1 MSSVDN
7 RIVQM
12 QFDNQQFEK
21 GVQTSIKSLDALKK
35 GLNLNAS
42 AKSLNEL
49 GKVGK
54 SFSLEGIAASV
65 DNISQKFTA
74 MGIFGV
80 TALTNI
86 ADQAF
91 HTGEKMLKALT
102 IEPIMSGFSE
112 YETKV
117 NAIQTI
123 LSNTSSKGTTMADVT
138 RVIDE
143 LNTYADKTIYN
154 FAEMTRNIG
163 TFTAAGVGLEESAAA
178 IQGIANLAAA
188 SGSSSQ
194 QASTAMYQLSQA
206 LAAGTVKLM
215 DWNSVVNAGMGG
227 QKFQEAL
234 KQTAR
239 EMKQF
244 NKDYKYDVDALIKK
258 NGSFRESL
266 QAGWITAD
274 VLNATLQ
281 KFTAEGAK
289 EYAQSMVE
297 CGKYTQEQADA
308 LIAEAIAMED
318 AATKVKTFTQL
329 WDTLKESAQSGW
341 SKSWELVV
349 GDFEEAKSSLTEI
362 SNIVGDMINSSADK
376 RNAVLFESLSSGWK
390 KLVNEGVPDAEF
402 FQDTIIQVASK
413 YDESIAKMVADSDS
427 FEASLKNGWLT
438 TDILTES
445 IGEYAKKLNELTEEQ
460 RKEYGITQEQID
472 EFNELHT
479 AIQNGEIS
487 MEEFAESFIKMS
499 GREKIFESLK
509 ETIRFIS
516 ELIRPISAAF
526 DSMFGIDASQLTGM
540 IDGLLKFTQ
549 GLKVS
554 ETTAEN
560 LQRTFSGLFAIFD
573 MGGKAV
579 KAIAKGFGDLITY
592 LAPAGSSFLEF
603 TAGIGDYLVGL
614 NESVDA
620 TNIFGTT
627 IDNVTTVIK
636 NVLSGLK
643 SFGEVVSFIFSGAEL
658 TGSLERFAPL
668 IEKIQERLQPLV
680 ALGGAVGKV
689 FEGLGKVLGAVLPLF
704 ASLGTAIG
712 NALNKL
718 ASWISDGI
726 QNVDFNAVF
735 DALNT
740 GLFAT
745 ILAGI
750 SKFVKNLNDAL
761 DDGLDGIP
769 FIEKITSIFDGV
781 KDALEAWQQSLKAD
795 VIQKLAMSIG
805 IVAAALAAL
814 SLVDSA
820 KLNNAVGAMAG
831 IFVELVAAMA
841 VIEQIPTLTKI
852 GNLTKMAPGLIGLAT
867 GVLILSGAVAILAQC
882 DWDGLVKG
890 LVGVAG
896 CLTGLSLFNK
906 FSDISGMKMSSGVGL
921 IGLAT
926 SIIILGQA
934 VKTFSE
940 MDGNALLQGVAA
952 VGLVLAE
959 LAAFTTVTSGSSGII
974 STAIG
979 MIIMAASMLV
989 LSEGIDALGKMDAGV
1004 LQQGLTGLAASLVMV
1019 TAAMRLMPKN
1029 MAGIGFGLLE
1039 MSASILMLT
1048 ASLTTLGNMDIG
1060 QIQNALLSMG
1070 GALLLLSAAAQAMR
1084 NSVAGAGAM
1093 IVIAGAILILTPALK
1108 SLGDM
1113 SLAEIGTGLLALG
1126 GAMAIL
1132 GVAGYALAP
1141 VAGVILTLSGSL
1153 ALLGVAC
1160 AAVGAGVL
1168 AFSAGLSALAVSGT
1182 AGAAAIVAIVTSLAS
1197 LIPMLLTQIGNGI
1210 VAFAEAIGNGA
1221 TAIGQAVIQLVTAIT
1236 AALTTCI
1243 PMVVDGILQLALAIL
1258 TSLATYAGPIATAGV
1273 QIIIGLMTALSA
1285 QIPALVNAGIQLMV
1299 SFINGM
1305 ADGIRANTPTILA
1318 AVGNLMSSI
1327 TEFALSALAA
1337 LVSGIPGIGAELEA
1351 GILALKDS
1359 VRSSLAPGDM
1369 QATGAE
1375 AMSGMAAGI
1384 TAGSAEINAA
1394 GIEAAEKG
1402 ASGAA
1407 SKDDA
1412 YMDAG
1417 MNAATAF
1424 TTGISNQNGV
1434 ADSAGQTLADNG
1446 ASGAA
1451 SENGT
1456 GGGFWSAG
1464 SNAGAGFVDGLYS
1477 QMSNA
1482 TSAGRAIANAA
1493 YQAAMEALDEH
1504 SPSRVMMEVGA
1515 YGTEGFVLGLLSL
1528 LGRVKSVGSSI
1539 GTTAVESLN
1548 TAMSKVADM
1557 LSADLDSA
1565 PTIRPVLDSSSIESG
1580 LRTIDSLFGVTRT
1593 LNLGGTRAKTAAVT
1607 SSISSRYDEIAKA
1620 SAAPAATVNN
1630 NYTQNNYSPKALSSI
1645 EIYRQTKNLISVKEG
1660 GLAKV

>member
-74 MGIFGV
+74 MGVFGV
-80 TALTNI
+80 TALKNI

-102 IEPIMSGFSE
+102 VEPIMSGFSE

-239 EMKQF
+239 EMKQT

-281 KFTAEGAK
+281 KFTIEGAK
-289 EYAQSMVE
+289 DYAQSMVE

-308 LIAEAIAMED
+308 LITEAIAMEE

-349 GDFEEAKSSLTEI
+349 GDFEEAKASLTEI

-413 YDESIAKMVADSDS
+413 YDESIAQMVADSDS

-460 RKEYGITQEQID
+460 REEYGITQEQID
-472 EFNELHT
+472 RFNELHT

-487 MEEFAESFIKMS
+487 LSEFAESFTAMS

-516 ELIRPISAAF
+516 ELIQPISAAF
-526 DSMFGIDASQLTGM
+526 DSIFGIDASQLTGM
-540 IDGLLKFTQ
+540 IDGLFAFTQ

-554 ETTAEN
+554 DTTAEN

-573 MGGKAV
+573 MAGKAV
-579 KAIAKGFGDLITY
+579 KAITNGVGDLISY

-620 TNIFGTT
+620 TNIFGTVV
-627 IDNVTTVIK
+627 DKVTTVIK

-643 SFGEVVSFIFSGAEL
+643 SFGEVVSSIFSGAEL
-658 TGSLERFAPL
+658 TGSLEQFAPL
-668 IEKIQERLQPLV
+668 VEKIQNRFQPLA

-689 FEGLGKVLGAVLPLF
+689 FEGLGEVLTAVLPIF
-704 ASLGTAIG
+704 ASLGSVIG
-712 NALNKL
+712 DALDKL
-718 ASWISDGI
+718 ATWISDGI
-726 QNVDFNAVF
+726 QNIDFNAVF
-735 DALNT
+735 DVLNT

-761 DDGLDGIP
+761 DDGLDGVP
-769 FIEKITSIFDGV
+769 FVEKITSIFDGV
-781 KDALEAWQQSLKAD
+781 KGALEAWQQSLKAD
-795 VIQKLAMSIG
+795 VIQKLAISIG
-805 IVAAALAAL
+805 IVAVALTAL

-820 KLNNAVGAMAG
+820 KLNNAVAAMAG
-831 IFVELVAAMA
+831 IFIELVAAMA
-841 VIEQIPTLTKI
+841 VIEQIPTLSKL
-852 GNLTKMAPGLIGLAT
+852 GNLTKMAPGMIGLAT
-867 GVLILSGAVAILAQC
+867 GVLILSGAVAMLAKC
-882 DWDGLVKG
+882 DWEGIIKG

-896 CLTGLSLFNK
+896 CLTGLSLFSK
-906 FSDISGMKMSSGVGL
+906 FSDIGNMKLGNGLGL

-926 SIIILGQA
+926 SILILGQA

-940 MDGNALLQGVAA
+940 MDGNALLQGTVA

-959 LAAFTTVTSGSSGII
+959 LAAFTKITSGSSGMI

-979 MIIMAASMLV
+979 MTIMAASMLV
-989 LSEGIDALGKMDAGV
+989 LSQGINALGKMDAGV
-1004 LQQGLTGLAASLVMV
+1004 LQQGLAGLAASLVMV
-1019 TAAMRLMPKN
+1019 TAAMRLMPNN

-1070 GALLLLSAAAQAMR
+1070 GALLLLSVAAQAMR

-1093 IVIAGAILILTPALK
+1093 LVMAGAILILTPALK
-1108 SLGDM
+1108 SLGNR
-1113 SLAEIGTGLLALG
+1113 SLSEIGTGLLTLG
-1126 GAMAIL
+1126 GAMVIL
-1132 GVAGYALAP
+1132 GIAGYALAP

-1160 AAVGAGVL
+1160 IAVGVGVL

-1182 AGAAAIVAIVTSLAS
+1182 AGATAIVAIVSSLVS

-1210 VAFAEAIGNGA
+1210 VAFAQAIGNGA
-1221 TAIGQAVIQLVTAIT
+1221 TAIGQAVIQIVTAIT

-1258 TSLATYAGPIATAGV
+1258 TSLATYAPQIASAGI

-1305 ADGIRANTPTILA
+1305 ADGIRANTTTILA

-1327 TEFALSALAA
+1327 IEFALSALAA

-1359 VRSSLAPGDM
+1359 VRGSLAPGDM
-1369 QATGAE
+1369 QATGEE

-1384 TAGSAEINAA
+1384 TSGSAEVNAA
-1394 GIEAAEKG
+1394 GTAAAEEGVSG
-1402 ASGAA
+1402 AS

-1412 YMDAG
+1412 FNTAG

-1424 TTGISNQNGV
+1424 TTGLSNQNGI
-1434 ADSAGQTLADNG
+1434 ADAIGQGLADKG
-1446 ASGAA
+1446 AAGAA
-1451 SENGT
+1451 SENDSGE
-1456 GGGFWSAG
+1456 GFWSAG
-1464 SNAGAGFVDGLYS
+1464 SNAGAGFVSGLNS
-1477 QMSNA
+1477 QMDAAS
-1482 TSAGRAIANAA
+1482 SGGRAIANAA
-1493 YQAAMEALDEH
+1493 YQAAMAALDEH
-1504 SPSRVMMEVGA
+1504 SPSRVMMDVGA
-1515 YGTEGFVLGLLSL
+1515 YGTEGFVIGLLSL
-1528 LGRVKSVGSSI
+1528 MGQVESVGGSI
-1539 GTTAVESLN
+1539 GTTAVDSLN
-1548 TAMSKVADM
+1548 SAMSKVATM
-1557 LSADLDSA
+1557 LSTNLDSA
-1565 PTIRPVLDSSSIESG
+1565 PTIRPILDTSSVESG
-1580 LRTIDSLFGVTRT
+1580 LSSVDRLFSATRT
-1593 LNLGGTRAKTAAVT
+1593 LDLGSTRIKTATVAGSMSSGQDNFSKAGVT
-1607 SSISSRYDEIAKA
+1607 
-1620 SAAPAATVNN
+1620 PATTVNN
-1630 NYTQNNYSPKALSSI
+1630 NFTQNNYSPKALSRV
-1645 EIYRQTKNLISVKEG
+1645 EIYRQTNNLFSTTKE
-1660 GLAKV
+1660 LLK

>member
-54 SFSLEGIAASV
+54 SFSLEGIAANV
-65 DNISQKFTA
+65 EHISQKFSA
-74 MGIFGV
+74 MGIIGI
-80 TALTNI
+80 TALQNI
-86 ADQAF
+86 ANQAIQ
-91 HTGEKMLKALT
+91 TGGKMLKALT
-102 IEPIMSGFSE
+102 IEPVMTGFSE

-234 KQTAR
+234 KETAR
-239 EMKQF
+239 EMRKT
-244 NKDYKYDVDALIKK
+244 NKDYKHDVDALIKK

-281 KFTAEGAK
+281 KFTVEGAR

-297 CGKYTQEQADA
+297 CGQYTQEQADA
-308 LIAEAIAMED
+308 LVAEAIAMED

-349 GDFEEAKSSLTEI
+349 GDFEEAKASLTEI
-362 SNIVGDMINSSADK
+362 SQIVGDMINASADK

-390 KLVNEGVPDAEF
+390 RLVNEGVPDAEF

-413 YDESIAKMVADSDS
+413 YDESIGKMVADSDS

-460 RKEYGITQEQID
+460 REEYGITQEQID
-472 EFNELHT
+472 RFNELHT

-487 MEEFAESFIKMS
+487 IEEFVESFTKLS

-516 ELIRPISAAF
+516 ELIQPISAAF
-526 DSMFGIDASQLTGM
+526 DSIFGIDAAQLTGM
-540 IDGLLKFTQ
+540 IDGLLSFTQ
-549 GLKVS
+549 SLKVS

-579 KAIAKGFGDLITY
+579 RAIAKGFGDLIMY

-614 NESVDA
+614 NDSVDA

-627 IDNVTTVIK
+627 VDKVTTAIK
-636 NVLSGLK
+636 NILSGLK
-643 SFGEVVSFIFSGAEL
+643 SFGEVVSSLFSGTEL
-658 TGSLERFAPL
+658 TGSLEKFAPL
-668 IEKIQERLQPLV
+668 IEKIRERFQPLV
-680 ALGGAVGKV
+680 TLGGAVGKV
-689 FEGLGKVLGAVLPLF
+689 FEGLGKVLTAVLPLF

-718 ASWISDGI
+718 ASWISNGI
-726 QNVDFNAVF
+726 QKIDFNAVF

-761 DDGLDGIP
+761 DDGLDGVP

-781 KDALEAWQQSLKAD
+781 QGALEAWQQSLKAD

-805 IVAAALAAL
+805 VVAAALVAL

-841 VIEQIPTLTKI
+841 VIEKIPTLSKI

-882 DWDGLVKG
+882 DWEGLVIG
-890 LVGVAG
+890 LTGVAG
-896 CLTGLSLFNK
+896 CLTGLSLFSK

-940 MDGNALLQGVAA
+940 MDGNALLQGVTA

-959 LAAFTTVTSGSSGII
+959 LAAFTSVTSGSSGMI

-979 MIIMAASMLV
+979 MTIMAASMLV
-989 LSEGIDALGKMDAGV
+989 LSKGIDALGKMDAGV
-1004 LQQGLTGLAASLVMV
+1004 LEQGLLGLAGALTMV
-1019 TAAMRLMPKN
+1019 TVAMRFMPNN

-1048 ASLTTLGNMDIG
+1048 TSLMTLGNMDIG

-1070 GALLLLSAAAQAMR
+1070 GALMLLSAAAQAMR

-1093 IVIAGAILILTPALK
+1093 LVMAGAMLVLTPALK
-1108 SLGDM
+1108 SLSDM
-1113 SLAEIGTGLLALG
+1113 SIAEIATSLG
-1126 GAMAIL
+1126 VMAGAFVIL

-1141 VAGVILTLSGSL
+1141 VAPIILTLSGSL

-1160 AAVGAGVL
+1160 IAVGAGVL

-1182 AGAAAIVAIVTSLAS
+1182 AGAAAIVAIVSSLVS

-1221 TAIGQAVIQLVTAIT
+1221 EAIGVAVIQLVTAIVT
-1236 AALTTCI
+1236 AMTTCI
-1243 PMVVDGILQLALAIL
+1243 PLVVDGILQLALAIL
-1258 TSLATYAGPIATAGV
+1258 TSLAAYAGPIATAGV
-1273 QIIIGLMTALSA
+1273 QIIIGLMAALSE

-1305 ADGIRANTPTILA
+1305 ADGIRENTPTILS
-1318 AVGNLMSSI
+1318 AVSNLMSSI
-1327 TEFALSALAA
+1327 VEFALTALAA

-1351 GILALKDS
+1351 GILSLKDS
-1359 VRSSLAPGDM
+1359 VRATLAPGDM

-1375 AMSGMAAGI
+1375 AMSSMAAGI
-1384 TAGSAEINAA
+1384 TAGSAEVNAA
-1394 GIEAAEKG
+1394 GTAAAEQG
-1402 ASGAA
+1402 ASGAS

-1412 YMDAG
+1412 FTTAG
-1417 MNAATAF
+1417 INAATAF
-1424 TTGISNQNGV
+1424 TTGIGNQNGV
-1434 ADSAGQTLADNG
+1434 ADASGQALADKG

-1451 SENGT
+1451 SENGA

-1464 SNAGAGFVDGLYS
+1464 SNAGAGFVSGLNS
-1477 QMSNA
+1477 QLSSA
-1482 TSAGRAIANAA
+1482 TAAGRAIANAA
-1493 YQAAMEALDEH
+1493 YQAAMAALDEH

-1515 YGTEGFVLGLLSL
+1515 YGTEGFVIGLLSL
-1528 LGRVKSVGSSI
+1528 MGSVKSVGGSI
-1539 GTTAVESLN
+1539 GTTAVDSLN
-1548 TAMSKVADM
+1548 SAMTKVADM

-1565 PTIRPVLDSSSIESG
+1565 PTIRPILDTSSIESG
-1580 LRTIDSLFGVTRT
+1580 LSSVDRLFSATRT
-1593 LNLGGTRAKTAAVT
+1593 LDLGGTRVRAATIASGMTTRDDTVKAGVT
-1607 SSISSRYDEIAKA
+1607 
-1620 SAAPAATVNN
+1620 PVTTVNN
-1630 NYTQNNYSPKALSSI
+1630 NFTQNNYSPKALSRI
-1645 EIYRQTKNLISVKEG
+1645 EIYRQTNNLFSTTKEVLKN
-1660 GLAKV
+1660 A

>member
-54 SFSLEGIAASV
+54 SFSLEGIAANV
-65 DNISQKFTA
+65 EHISQKFSA
-74 MGIFGV
+74 MGIIGI
-80 TALTNI
+80 TALQNI
-86 ADQAF
+86 ANQAIQ
-91 HTGEKMLKALT
+91 TGGKMLKALT
-102 IEPIMSGFSE
+102 VEPIMSGFSE

-234 KQTAR
+234 KETAR
-239 EMKQF
+239 EMKKT
-244 NKDYKYDVDALIKK
+244 NKDYKHDVDALIKK

-281 KFTAEGAK
+281 KFTVEGAK

-308 LIAEAIAMED
+308 LIKEAEAMEN

-349 GDFEEAKSSLTEI
+349 GDFEEAKASLTEI
-362 SNIVGDMINSSADK
+362 SQIVGDMINSSADK
-376 RNAVLFESLSSGWK
+376 RNNVLFESLSSGWK
-390 KLVNEGVPDAEF
+390 KFANEDVMAVWR
-402 FQDTIIQVASK
+402 FQDALINTASRYDKTIA
-413 YDESIAKMVADSDS
+413 DMVYSSDS
-427 FEASLKNGWLT
+427 FEASLKNGWVT
-438 TDILTES
+438 ADILVES
-445 IGEYAKKLNELTEEQ
+445 LDHYRRSLNHLSEEQ
-460 RKEYGITQEQID
+460 KEEYGITEEQIARFD
-472 EFNELHT
+472 ELSK

-487 MEEFAESFIKMS
+487 VEELVESFTKMS

-526 DSMFGIDASQLTGM
+526 DSIFGIDATQLTGM
-540 IDGLLKFTQ
+540 IDGLLSFTQ
-549 GLKVS
+549 SLKVS

-560 LQRTFSGLFAIFD
+560 LQRTFSGLFAVFD
-573 MGGKAV
+573 MGGKAI
-579 KAIAKGFGDLITY
+579 KAIAKGFGDLIMY

-614 NESVDA
+614 NDSVDA

-627 IDNVTTVIK
+627 VDKVTTAIK

-643 SFGEVVSFIFSGAEL
+643 SFGEVVSSLFSGAEL
-658 TGSLERFAPL
+658 TGSLEKFAPL
-668 IEKIQERLQPLV
+668 IEKIRERFQPLV

-689 FEGLGKVLGAVLPLF
+689 FEGLGKVLTAVLPLF

-712 NALNKL
+712 NALTKL
-718 ASWISDGI
+718 GSWISNGI
-726 QNVDFNAVF
+726 QNIDFNAVF

-761 DDGLDGIP
+761 DDGLDGVP

-781 KDALEAWQQSLKAD
+781 QGALEAWQQSLKAD
-795 VIQKLAMSIG
+795 VIQKLAISIG
-805 IVAAALAAL
+805 IVAAALTAL

-831 IFVELVAAMA
+831 IFIELVAAMA
-841 VIEQIPTLTKI
+841 VIEKIPTLTKI

-896 CLTGLSLFNK
+896 CLAGLSLFAK

-940 MDGNALLQGVAA
+940 LDGNALLQGVAA

-959 LAAFTTVTSGSSGII
+959 LAAFTAITSGSTGMV

-979 MIIMAASMLV
+979 MTIMAASMLV
-989 LSEGIDALGKMDAGV
+989 LSQGIKALGAMDAGQ
-1004 LQQGLTGLAASLVMV
+1004 LQQGLEGLAASLLLV
-1019 TAAMRLMPKN
+1019 TVAMQMMPNN
-1029 MAGIGFGLLE
+1029 MPSIGFGLLE
-1039 MSASILMLT
+1039 MAASIMMLT
-1048 ASLTTLGNMDIG
+1048 SSLTTLGGMNMS
-1060 QIQNALLSMG
+1060 QIESALLSMG
-1070 GALLLLSAAAQAMR
+1070 GALLLLAAAAQAMR

-1093 IVIAGAILILTPALK
+1093 LVMAGAILILTPALK
-1108 SLGDM
+1108 SLSDM
-1113 SLAEIGTGLLALG
+1113 SIAEIATSLG
-1126 GAMAIL
+1126 VMAGAFVIL

-1141 VAGVILTLSGSL
+1141 VAPIILTLSASL

-1160 AAVGAGVL
+1160 IAVGAGVL

-1182 AGAAAIVAIVTSLAS
+1182 AGAAAIVAIVSSLVS

-1221 TAIGQAVIQLVTAIT
+1221 TAIGQAVVQLVTAIVT
-1236 AALTTCI
+1236 ALTTCI
-1243 PMVVDGILQLALAIL
+1243 PLVVNGIMQLCLSIL
-1258 TSLATYAGPIATAGV
+1258 TSLAAYAGPIATAGV
-1273 QIIIGLMTALSA
+1273 QVIIGLMTALSA

-1305 ADGIRANTPTILA
+1305 ADGIRQNTPAILA
-1318 AVGNLMSSI
+1318 AVSNLMSSI
-1327 TEFALSALAA
+1327 VEFALSALAA

-1351 GILALKDS
+1351 GILSLKDS
-1359 VRSSLAPGDM
+1359 VRATLAPGDM

-1375 AMSGMAAGI
+1375 AMSGMATGI
-1384 TAGSAEINAA
+1384 QSGSAEVQAA
-1394 GIEAAEKG
+1394 GIEVGEQGASGITTVLPQYNEAGANAGAGFVEGVGTEQGTAQSAGQGLAEKG

-1407 SKDDA
+1407 SK
-1412 YMDAG
+1412 
-1417 MNAATAF
+1417 NN
-1424 TTGISNQNGV
+1424 S
-1434 ADSAGQTLADNG
+1434 
-1446 ASGAA
+1446 
-1451 SENGT
+1451 
-1456 GGGFWSAG
+1456 FWSAG
-1464 SNAGAGFVDGLYS
+1464 SNAGAGFVQGISS
-1477 QMSNA
+1477 QLGA
-1482 TSAGRAIANAA
+1482 AEGAGASLAEAA
-1493 YQAAMEALDEH
+1493 YQAAMRTLDEH
-1504 SPSRVMMEVGA
+1504 SPSRVMMDIGA
-1515 YGTEGFVLGLLSL
+1515 YGSEGFIIGLLSL
-1528 LGRVKSVGSSI
+1528 MSGVENAGGSI
-1539 GTTAVESLN
+1539 GQTAIDTMNS
-1548 TAMSKVADM
+1548 AMSKVATI
-1557 LSADLDSA
+1557 LSSDLDSA
-1565 PTIRPVLDSSSIESG
+1565 PTIRPILDTSDIEHGLSSVD
-1580 LRTIDSLFGVTRT
+1580 RLFSATRT
-1593 LNLGGTRAKTAAVT
+1593 LDLGSTRVKAATVAGTM
-1607 SSISSRYDEIAKA
+1607 SSHDEIGKTVTT
-1620 SAAPAATVNN
+1620 PATTVNN
-1630 NYTQNNYSPKALSSI
+1630 NFTQNNYSPKALSRV
-1645 EIYRQTKNLISVKEG
+1645 EIYRQTNNLFATTKEV
-1660 GLAKV
+1660 LKKA

>member
-54 SFSLEGIAASV
+54 SFSLEGIAANV
-65 DNISQKFTA
+65 EHISQKFSA
-74 MGIFGV
+74 MGIIGI
-80 TALTNI
+80 TALQNI
-86 ADQAF
+86 ANQAIQ
-91 HTGEKMLKALT
+91 TGGKMLKALT
-102 IEPIMSGFSE
+102 IEPVMTGFSE

-123 LSNTSSKGTTMADVT
+123 LSNTSNKGTTMADVT

-194 QASTAMYQLSQA
+194 KASTAMYQLSQA

-239 EMKQF
+239 EMRAT
-244 NKDYKYDVDALIKK
+244 NKSYTHDVDALIKK

-281 KFTAEGAK
+281 KFTVEGAK

-349 GDFEEAKSSLTEI
+349 GDFEEAKASLTEI
-362 SNIVGDMINSSADK
+362 SQIVGDMINASADK
-376 RNAVLFESLSSGWK
+376 RNAVLFDSLSSGWK

-413 YDESIAKMVADSDS
+413 YDESIAQMVADSDS

-445 IGEYAKKLNELTEEQ
+445 IGEYAKKLNELSEEQ

-472 EFNELHT
+472 KFNELHT

-487 MEEFAESFIKMS
+487 IEEFVESFTKLS

-516 ELIRPISAAF
+516 ELIKPVSAAF
-526 DSMFGIDASQLTGM
+526 DSIFGIDSTQLTSM
-540 IDGLLKFTQ
+540 IDGLLSFTQ
-549 GLKVS
+549 SLQVS
-554 ETTAEN
+554 ETTAQN

-573 MGGKAV
+573 IGWKGIKAV
-579 KAIAKGFGDLITY
+579 AGGFKDLVTY
-592 LAPAGSSFLEF
+592 LLPAGSSLLEF
-603 TAGIGDYLVGL
+603 TANIGDYFVAL
-614 NESVDA
+614 NESIEA
-620 TNIFGTT
+620 TGSFDTAVEKVTST
-627 IDNVTTVIK
+627 ITG
-636 NVLSGLK
+636 VLDGIK
-643 SFGEVVSFIFSGAEL
+643 SFGKVVASIFSDAEL
-658 TGSLERFAPL
+658 TGSLEKFAPL
-668 IEKIQERLQPLV
+668 VEKIQERFRPLV

-689 FEGLGKVLGAVLPLF
+689 FEGLGKVFNAVLPIF
-704 ASLGTAIG
+704 ASLGTVIG
-712 NALNKL
+712 DALNDL
-718 ASWISDGI
+718 ANWISNGI
-726 QNVDFNAVF
+726 QKIDFNAVF

-761 DDGLDGIP
+761 DDGLDGVP
-769 FIEKITSIFDGV
+769 FIEKISSIFGGV

-795 VIQKLAMSIG
+795 VIQKLAISIG
-805 IVAAALAAL
+805 IVAAALTAL

-831 IFVELVAAMA
+831 IFIELVAAMA
-841 VIEQIPTLTKI
+841 VIEKIPTLTKI

-882 DWDGLVKG
+882 DWNGLITG

-896 CLTGLSLFNK
+896 CLAGLSLFTK

-940 MDGNALLQGVAA
+940 LDGNALLQGVAA

-959 LAAFTTVTSGSSGII
+959 LAAFTAITSGSTGMV

-979 MIIMAASMLV
+979 MTIMAASMLV
-989 LSEGIDALGKMDAGV
+989 LSQGIKALGAMDAGQ
-1004 LQQGLTGLAASLVMV
+1004 LQQGLEGLAASLLLV
-1019 TAAMRLMPKN
+1019 TVAMRMMPNN
-1029 MAGIGFGLLE
+1029 MPSIGFGLLE
-1039 MSASILMLT
+1039 MAASIMMLT
-1048 ASLTTLGNMDIG
+1048 SSLTTLGGMNMS
-1060 QIQNALLSMG
+1060 QIESALLSMG
-1070 GALLLLSAAAQAMR
+1070 GALLLLAAAAQAMR

-1093 IVIAGAILILTPALK
+1093 LVMAGAILILTPALK
-1108 SLGDM
+1108 SLGEM
-1113 SLAEIGTGLLALG
+1113 SLAEIATSLG
-1126 GAMAIL
+1126 VMAGAFVIL

-1141 VAGVILTLSGSL
+1141 VAPIILTLSGSL

-1160 AAVGAGVL
+1160 VAVGAGVL

-1182 AGAAAIVAIVTSLAS
+1182 AGAAAIVAIVSSLVS

-1210 VAFAEAIGNGA
+1210 VAFAQAIGNGA
-1221 TAIGQAVIQLVTAIT
+1221 EAIGVAVTQLVAAIVT
-1236 AALTTCI
+1236 ALTTCI
-1243 PMVVDGILQLALAIL
+1243 PLVVNGIMQLCLSIL
-1258 TSLATYAGPIATAGV
+1258 TSLAAYAGPIASAGV
-1273 QIIIGLMTALSA
+1273 QVIIGLMTALSA

-1305 ADGIRANTPTILA
+1305 ADGIRQNTPAILA
-1318 AVGNLMSSI
+1318 AVSNLMSSI
-1327 TEFALSALAA
+1327 VEFALSALAA

-1351 GILALKDS
+1351 GILSLKDS
-1359 VRSSLAPGDM
+1359 VRTSLAPGDM

-1375 AMSGMAAGI
+1375 AMSGMATGI
-1384 TAGSAEINAA
+1384 QSGTAEVQAA
-1394 GIEAAEKG
+1394 GVAVGEQGASGISTVLPLYNEAGANAGAGFVDGIGAEQTLSQSAGQGLAEKG

-1407 SKDDA
+1407 SK
-1412 YMDAG
+1412 
-1417 MNAATAF
+1417 N
-1424 TTGISNQNGV
+1424 
-1434 ADSAGQTLADNG
+1434 DS
-1446 ASGAA
+1446 
-1451 SENGT
+1451 
-1456 GGGFWSAG
+1456 FWSAG
-1464 SNAGAGFVDGLYS
+1464 SNAGAGFVQGISS
-1477 QMSNA
+1477 QLGA
-1482 TSAGRAIANAA
+1482 AEGAGASLAEAA
-1493 YQAAMEALDEH
+1493 YQAAMRTLDEH
-1504 SPSRVMMEVGA
+1504 SPSRVMMDIGA
-1515 YGTEGFVLGLLSL
+1515 YGSEGFIIGLLSL
-1528 LGRVKSVGSSI
+1528 MSGVENAGGSI
-1539 GTTAVESLN
+1539 GQTAIDTMNS
-1548 TAMSKVADM
+1548 AMSKVATI
-1557 LSADLDSA
+1557 LSSDLDSA
-1565 PTIRPVLDSSSIESG
+1565 PTIRPILDTSDVERGLSSVD
-1580 LRTIDSLFGVTRT
+1580 RLFSATRT
-1593 LNLGGTRAKTAAVT
+1593 LDLGSTRVKAATVAGTMT
-1607 SSISSRYDEIAKA
+1607 SHDEIGKTVTT
-1620 SAAPAATVNN
+1620 PATTVNN
-1630 NYTQNNYSPKALSSI
+1630 NFTQNNYSPKALSRV
-1645 EIYRQTKNLISVKEG
+1645 EIYRQTNNLFSTTKEV
-1660 GLAKV
+1660 LKKA

>member
-54 SFSLEGIAASV
+54 SFSLEGIAANV
-65 DNISQKFTA
+65 EHISQKFSA
-74 MGIFGV
+74 MGIIGI
-80 TALTNI
+80 TALQNI
-86 ADQAF
+86 ANQAIQ
-91 HTGEKMLKALT
+91 TGGKMLKALT
-102 IEPIMSGFSE
+102 IEPVMTGFSE

-123 LSNTSSKGTTMADVT
+123 LSNTASKGTTMADVT

-239 EMKQF
+239 EMRAT
-244 NKDYKYDVDALIKK
+244 NKSYTHDVDALIKK

-281 KFTAEGAK
+281 KFTVEGAR

-308 LIAEAIAMED
+308 LIAEAVAMED

-349 GDFEEAKSSLTEI
+349 GDFEEAKASLTEI
-362 SNIVGDMINSSADK
+362 SQIVGDMINMSADK

-390 KLVNEGVPDAEF
+390 KLVNEGIPDAEF

-413 YDESIAKMVADSDS
+413 YDESIAQMVADSDS

-445 IGEYAKKLNELTEEQ
+445 ISEYAKKLNELSEEQ
-460 RKEYGITQEQID
+460 REEYGITQKQID
-472 EFNELHT
+472 QFNELCT

-487 MEEFAESFIKMS
+487 IAEFAESFTRLS

-516 ELIRPISAAF
+516 ELIQPVSAAF
-526 DSMFGIDASQLTGM
+526 DSIFGIDASQLSGM
-540 IDGLLKFTQ
+540 IDGLLRFTQ

-554 ETTAEN
+554 DTTAQN

-573 MGGKAV
+573 IGIKGIKAV
-579 KAIAKGFGDLITY
+579 AGGFKDLITY
-592 LAPAGSSFLEF
+592 LSPAGSSLLAF
-603 TAGIGDYLVGL
+603 TADIGDYFVNL
-614 NESVDA
+614 NESIEA
-620 TNIFGTT
+620 TGSFDSAIEKVTST
-627 IDNVTTVIK
+627 ITG
-636 NVLSGLK
+636 VLDDIQ
-643 SFGEVVSFIFSGAEL
+643 SFGKVVSAIFSDAEL
-658 TGSLERFAPL
+658 TGSLEKFAPMV
-668 IEKIQERLQPLV
+668 EKIQERFRPLV

-689 FEGLGKVLGAVLPLF
+689 FEGLGKVFTAILPIF
-704 ASLGTAIG
+704 ASLGTVIG
-712 NALNKL
+712 DALNDL
-718 ASWISDGI
+718 ASWISNGI
-726 QNVDFNAVF
+726 QNIDFNAVF
-735 DALNT
+735 DVLNS
-740 GLFAT
+740 GLFAA
-745 ILAGI
+745 ILAGVAQ
-750 SKFVKNLNDAL
+750 FVDNLNDIF
-761 DDGLDGIP
+761 DDGLDGVP
-769 FIEKITSIFDGV
+769 FIDKIKSIFGGV
-781 KDALEAWQQSLKAD
+781 QDALESWQQSLKSD

-805 IVAAALAAL
+805 IVAAALVAL

-831 IFVELVAAMA
+831 IFIELVAAMA

-896 CLTGLSLFNK
+896 CLAGLSLFSK
-906 FSDISGMKMSSGVGL
+906 FSDISGMKISSGIGL

-959 LAAFTTVTSGSSGII
+959 LAAFTSITSGSSGMI

-979 MIIMAASMLV
+979 MTIMAASMLV
-989 LSEGIDALGKMDAGV
+989 LSKGIDALGKMDAGV
-1004 LQQGLTGLAASLVMV
+1004 LQQGLMGLAASLVMV
-1019 TAAMRLMPKN
+1019 TAAMRLMPNN

-1048 ASLTTLGNMDIG
+1048 SSLTTLGNMNIG

-1093 IVIAGAILILTPALK
+1093 LVMAGAMLVLTPALK
-1108 SLGDM
+1108 SLSDM
-1113 SLAEIGTGLLALG
+1113 SIAEIATSLG
-1126 GAMAIL
+1126 VMAGAFVIL

-1141 VAGVILTLSGSL
+1141 VAPIILTLSGSL

-1160 AAVGAGVL
+1160 IAVGAGVL

-1182 AGAAAIVAIVTSLAS
+1182 AGAAAIVAIVSSLVS

-1210 VAFAEAIGNGA
+1210 VAFAQAIGNGA
-1221 TAIGQAVIQLVTAIT
+1221 EAIGVAVIQLVTAIVT
-1236 AALTTCI
+1236 ALTTCI
-1243 PMVVDGILQLALAIL
+1243 PLVVNGVLQLCLSIL
-1258 TSLATYAGPIATAGV
+1258 TSLAAYAGPIATAGV
-1273 QIIIGLMTALSA
+1273 QVIIGLMTALSE

-1305 ADGIRANTPTILA
+1305 ADGIRQNTPTILS
-1318 AVGNLMSSI
+1318 AVSNLMSSI
-1327 TEFALSALAA
+1327 IEFALSALAA

-1351 GILALKDS
+1351 GILSIKDS

-1375 AMSGMAAGI
+1375 AMSGMATGI
-1384 TAGSAEINAA
+1384 QSGTAEVQAA
-1394 GIEAAEKG
+1394 GVAVGEQGASGISTVLPLYNEAGANAGAGFVDGIGTEQTASQSAGQGLAEKG

-1407 SKDDA
+1407 S
-1412 YMDAG
+1412 
-1417 MNAATAF
+1417 
-1424 TTGISNQNGV
+1424 QN
-1434 ADSAGQTLADNG
+1434 DS
-1446 ASGAA
+1446 
-1451 SENGT
+1451 
-1456 GGGFWSAG
+1456 FWTAG
-1464 SNAGAGFVDGLYS
+1464 SNAGAGFVQGISS
-1477 QMSNA
+1477 QL
-1482 TSAGRAIANAA
+1482 SAAEGAGAALANAA
-1493 YQAAMEALDEH
+1493 YQAAMRTLDEH
-1504 SPSRVMMEVGA
+1504 SPSRVMMDVGA
-1515 YGTEGFVLGLLSL
+1515 YGSEGFIIGLLSL
-1528 LGRVKSVGSSI
+1528 LSGVENAGSSI
-1539 GTTAVESLN
+1539 GDAAIDSMTST
-1548 TAMSKVADM
+1548 MSRVADM
-1557 LSADLDSA
+1557 FTADFDSA
-1565 PTIRPVLDSSSIESG
+1565 PTIRPILDTSNIESG
-1580 LRTIDSLFGVTRT
+1580 MSSMERLFSATRT
-1593 LNLGGTRAKTAAVT
+1593 LDLGSTRVKTATVA
-1607 SSISSRYDEIAKA
+1607 SSMSPRDEFGK
-1620 SAAPAATVNN
+1620 SATAPATTINN
-1630 NYTQNNYSPKALSSI
+1630 SFTQNNYSPKALSRI
-1645 EIYRQTKNLISVKEG
+1645 EIYRQTNNLFSTTKEV
-1660 GLAKV
+1660 LKT

>member
-54 SFSLEGIAASV
+54 SFSLEGIAANV
-65 DNISQKFTA
+65 EHISQKFSA
-74 MGIFGV
+74 MGIIGI
-80 TALTNI
+80 TALQNI
-86 ADQAF
+86 ANQAIQ
-91 HTGEKMLKALT
+91 TGGKMLKALT
-102 IEPIMSGFSE
+102 IEPVMTGFSE

-234 KQTAR
+234 KETAR
-239 EMKQF
+239 EMRKT
-244 NKDYKYDVDALIKK
+244 NKDYKHDVDALIKK

-281 KFTAEGAK
+281 KFTVEGAR

-297 CGKYTQEQADA
+297 CGQYTQEQADA
-308 LIAEAIAMED
+308 LVAEAIAMED

-349 GDFEEAKSSLTEI
+349 GDFEEAKASLTEI
-362 SNIVGDMINSSADK
+362 SQIVGDMINASADK

-390 KLVNEGVPDAEF
+390 RLVNEGVPDAEF

-413 YDESIAKMVADSDS
+413 YDESIGKMVADSDS

-460 RKEYGITQEQID
+460 REEYGITQEQID
-472 EFNELHT
+472 RFNELHT

-487 MEEFAESFIKMS
+487 IEEFVESFTKLS

-516 ELIRPISAAF
+516 ELIQPISAAF
-526 DSMFGIDASQLTGM
+526 DSIFGIDAAQLTGM
-540 IDGLLKFTQ
+540 IDGLLSFTQ
-549 GLKVS
+549 SLKVS

-579 KAIAKGFGDLITY
+579 RAIAKGFGDLIMY

-614 NESVDA
+614 NDSVDA

-627 IDNVTTVIK
+627 VDKVTTAIK
-636 NVLSGLK
+636 NILSGLK
-643 SFGEVVSFIFSGAEL
+643 SFGEVVSSLFSGTEL
-658 TGSLERFAPL
+658 TGSLEKFAPL
-668 IEKIQERLQPLV
+668 IEKIRERFQPLV
-680 ALGGAVGKV
+680 TLGGAVGKV
-689 FEGLGKVLGAVLPLF
+689 FEGLGKVLTAVLPLF

-718 ASWISDGI
+718 ASWISNGI
-726 QNVDFNAVF
+726 QKIDFNAVF

-761 DDGLDGIP
+761 DDGLDGVP

-781 KDALEAWQQSLKAD
+781 QGALEAWQQSLKAD

-805 IVAAALAAL
+805 VVAAALVAL

-841 VIEQIPTLTKI
+841 VIEKIPTLSKI

-882 DWDGLVKG
+882 DWEGLVIG
-890 LVGVAG
+890 LTGVAG
-896 CLTGLSLFNK
+896 CLTGLSLFSE

-940 MDGNALLQGVAA
+940 MDGNALLQGVTA

-959 LAAFTTVTSGSSGII
+959 LAAFTSVTSGSSGMI

-979 MIIMAASMLV
+979 MTIMAASMLV
-989 LSEGIDALGKMDAGV
+989 LSKGIDALGKMDAGV
-1004 LQQGLTGLAASLVMV
+1004 LEQGLLGLAGALTMV
-1019 TAAMRLMPKN
+1019 TVAMRFMPNN

-1048 ASLTTLGNMDIG
+1048 TSLMTLGNMDIG

-1070 GALLLLSAAAQAMR
+1070 GALMLLSAAAQAMR

-1093 IVIAGAILILTPALK
+1093 LVMAGAMLVLTPALK
-1108 SLGDM
+1108 SLSDM
-1113 SLAEIGTGLLALG
+1113 SIAEIATSLG
-1126 GAMAIL
+1126 VMAGAFVIL

-1141 VAGVILTLSGSL
+1141 VAPIILTLSGSL

-1160 AAVGAGVL
+1160 IAVGAGVL

-1182 AGAAAIVAIVTSLAS
+1182 AGAAAIVAIVSSLVS

-1221 TAIGQAVIQLVTAIT
+1221 EAIGVAVIQLVTAIVT
-1236 AALTTCI
+1236 AMTTCI
-1243 PMVVDGILQLALAIL
+1243 PLVVDGILQLALAIL
-1258 TSLATYAGPIATAGV
+1258 TSLAAYAGPIATAGV
-1273 QIIIGLMTALSA
+1273 QIIIGLMAALSE

-1305 ADGIRANTPTILA
+1305 ADGIRENTPTILS
-1318 AVGNLMSSI
+1318 AVSNLMSSI
-1327 TEFALSALAA
+1327 VEFALTALAA

-1351 GILALKDS
+1351 GILSLKDS
-1359 VRSSLAPGDM
+1359 VRATLAPGDM

-1375 AMSGMAAGI
+1375 AMSSMAAGI
-1384 TAGSAEINAA
+1384 TAGSAEVNAA
-1394 GIEAAEKG
+1394 GTAAAEQG
-1402 ASGAA
+1402 ASGAS

-1412 YMDAG
+1412 FTTAG
-1417 MNAATAF
+1417 INAATAF
-1424 TTGISNQNGV
+1424 TTGIGNQNGV
-1434 ADSAGQTLADNG
+1434 ADASGQALADKG

-1451 SENGT
+1451 SENGA

-1464 SNAGAGFVDGLYS
+1464 SNAGAGFVSGLNS
-1477 QMSNA
+1477 QLSSA
-1482 TSAGRAIANAA
+1482 TAAGRAIANAA
-1493 YQAAMEALDEH
+1493 YQAAMAALDEH

-1515 YGTEGFVLGLLSL
+1515 YGTEGFVIGLLSL
-1528 LGRVKSVGSSI
+1528 MGSVKSVGGSI
-1539 GTTAVESLN
+1539 GTTAVDSLN
-1548 TAMSKVADM
+1548 SAMTKVADM

-1565 PTIRPVLDSSSIESG
+1565 PTIRPILDTSSIESG
-1580 LRTIDSLFGVTRT
+1580 LSSVDRLFSATRT
-1593 LNLGGTRAKTAAVT
+1593 LDLGGTRVRAATIASGMTTRDDTVKAGVT
-1607 SSISSRYDEIAKA
+1607 
-1620 SAAPAATVNN
+1620 PATTVNN
-1630 NYTQNNYSPKALSSI
+1630 NFTQNNYSPKALSRI
-1645 EIYRQTKNLISVKEG
+1645 EIYRQTNNLFSTTKEVLKN
-1660 GLAKV
+1660 A

>member
-54 SFSLEGIAASV
+54 SFSLEGIAANV
-65 DNISQKFTA
+65 EHISQKFSA
-74 MGIFGV
+74 MGIIGI
-80 TALTNI
+80 TALQNI
-86 ADQAF
+86 ANQAIQ
-91 HTGEKMLKALT
+91 TGGKMLKALT
-102 IEPIMSGFSE
+102 IEPVMTGFSE

-234 KQTAR
+234 KETAR
-239 EMKQF
+239 EMKKT
-244 NKDYKYDVDALIKK
+244 NKDYKHDVDALIKK

-281 KFTAEGAK
+281 KFTVEGAR

-297 CGKYTQEQADA
+297 CGQYTQEQADA

-349 GDFEEAKSSLTEI
+349 GDFEEAKASLTEI
-362 SNIVGDMINSSADK
+362 SNIVGDMINSSAEK

-390 KLVNEGVPDAEF
+390 RLVNEGVPDAEF

-460 RKEYGITQEQID
+460 REEYGITQEQID
-472 EFNELHT
+472 RFNELHT

-487 MEEFAESFIKMS
+487 IEEFVESFTKLS

-509 ETIRFIS
+509 ESIRFIS
-516 ELIRPISAAF
+516 ELIQPISAAF
-526 DSMFGIDASQLTGM
+526 DSIFGIDAAQLTGM
-540 IDGLLKFTQ
+540 IDGLLSFTQ
-549 GLKVS
+549 SLKVS

-579 KAIAKGFGDLITY
+579 RAIAKGFGDLIMY

-614 NESVDA
+614 NDSVDA

-627 IDNVTTVIK
+627 VDKVTTAIK
-636 NVLSGLK
+636 NILSGLK
-643 SFGEVVSFIFSGAEL
+643 SFGEVVSSLFSGAEL

-668 IEKIQERLQPLV
+668 IEKIRERFQPLV

-689 FEGLGKVLGAVLPLF
+689 FEGLGKVFNAILPIF
-704 ASLGTAIG
+704 ASLGTVIG
-712 NALNKL
+712 DALNDL
-718 ASWISDGI
+718 ATWISNGI
-726 QNVDFNAVF
+726 QKIDFNAVF
-735 DALNT
+735 DVLNS
-740 GLFAT
+740 GLFAA
-745 ILAGI
+745 ILAGVAQ
-750 SKFVKNLNDAL
+750 FVDNLNDIF
-761 DDGLDGIP
+761 DDGLDGVP
-769 FIEKITSIFDGV
+769 FIDKIKSIFGGV
-781 KDALEAWQQSLKAD
+781 KDALEAWQQSLKSD

-805 IVAAALAAL
+805 IVAAALVAL

-882 DWDGLVKG
+882 DWEGLVVG
-890 LVGVAG
+890 LTGVAG
-896 CLTGLSLFNK
+896 CLAGLSLFSK

-940 MDGNALLQGVAA
+940 MDGNALLQGVTA

-959 LAAFTTVTSGSSGII
+959 LAAFTSITSGSSGMI

-979 MIIMAASMLV
+979 MTIMAASMLV
-989 LSEGIDALGKMDAGV
+989 LSKGIDALGKMDAGV
-1004 LQQGLTGLAASLVMV
+1004 LEQGLLGLAGALTMV
-1019 TAAMRLMPKN
+1019 TVAMRFMPNN

-1048 ASLTTLGNMDIG
+1048 ASLTTLGNMGIG

-1070 GALLLLSAAAQAMR
+1070 GALMLLSAAAQAMR

-1093 IVIAGAILILTPALK
+1093 LVMAGAMLVLTPALK
-1108 SLGDM
+1108 SLSDM
-1113 SLAEIGTGLLALG
+1113 SIAEIATSLG
-1126 GAMAIL
+1126 VMAGAFVIL

-1141 VAGVILTLSGSL
+1141 VAPIILTLSGSL

-1160 AAVGAGVL
+1160 IAVGAGVL

-1182 AGAAAIVAIVTSLAS
+1182 AGAAAIVAIVSSLVS

-1210 VAFAEAIGNGA
+1210 VAFAQAIGNGA
-1221 TAIGQAVIQLVTAIT
+1221 EAIGVAVTQLVTAIVT
-1236 AALTTCI
+1236 ALTTCI
-1243 PMVVDGILQLALAIL
+1243 PLVVNGVMQLCLSIL
-1258 TSLATYAGPIATAGV
+1258 TSLAAYAGPIATAGV
-1273 QIIIGLMTALSA
+1273 QVIIGLMTALSA

-1305 ADGIRANTPTILA
+1305 ADGIRQNTPAILA
-1318 AVGNLMSSI
+1318 AVSNLMSSI
-1327 TEFALSALAA
+1327 VEFALSALAA

-1351 GILALKDS
+1351 GILSLKDS

-1375 AMSGMAAGI
+1375 AMSGMATGI
-1384 TAGSAEINAA
+1384 QSGTAEVQAA
-1394 GIEAAEKG
+1394 GVAVGEQGASGISTVLPLYNEAGANAGAGFVDGIGTEQSASQSAGQGLAEKG

-1407 SKDDA
+1407 SK
-1412 YMDAG
+1412 
-1417 MNAATAF
+1417 N
-1424 TTGISNQNGV
+1424 
-1434 ADSAGQTLADNG
+1434 DS
-1446 ASGAA
+1446 
-1451 SENGT
+1451 
-1456 GGGFWSAG
+1456 FWSAG
-1464 SNAGAGFVDGLYS
+1464 SNAGAGFVQGISS
-1477 QMSNA
+1477 QL
-1482 TSAGRAIANAA
+1482 SAAEGAGASLANAA
-1493 YQAAMEALDEH
+1493 YQAAMRTLDEH

-1515 YGTEGFVLGLLSL
+1515 FGSEGFIIGLLSL
-1528 LGRVKSVGSSI
+1528 MSSVKNAGASI
-1539 GTTAVESLN
+1539 GDTAIDS
-1548 TAMSKVADM
+1548 MSSTMSRVVDL
-1557 LSADLDSA
+1557 LSVDLDAA
-1565 PTIRPVLDSSSIESG
+1565 PTIRPILDTSNIESG
-1580 LRTIDSLFGVTRT
+1580 LSSMDRLFSATRT
-1593 LNLGGTRAKTAAVT
+1593 LDLGSTRVKAATVAGTM
-1607 SSISSRYDEIAKA
+1607 SSHDEIGKTVTT
-1620 SAAPAATVNN
+1620 PATTVNN
-1630 NYTQNNYSPKALSSI
+1630 NFTQNNYSPKALSRV
-1645 EIYRQTKNLISVKEG
+1645 EIYRQTNNLFAITKEV
-1660 GLAKV
+1660 LKKA

>member
-1 MSSVDN
+1 M
-7 RIVQM
+7 R
-12 QFDNQQFEK
+12 FDNQQFEK

-35 GLNLNAS
+35 GLNLDAS
-42 AKSLNEL
+42 TKSLNEL

-54 SFSLEGIAASV
+54 SFSLEGIAENV
-65 DNISQKFTA
+65 EHISQKFSA
-74 MGIFGV
+74 MGIIGI
-80 TALTNI
+80 TALQNI
-86 ADQAF
+86 ANQAVQ
-91 HTGEKMLKALT
+91 TGSKMLKALT
-102 IEPIMSGFSE
+102 VEPIMTGFSE
-112 YETKV
+112 YETKI
-117 NAIQTI
+117 NAVQTI
-123 LSNTSSKGTTMADVT
+123 LSNTSNKGTTMADVT
-138 RVIDE
+138 QVLDE

-234 KQTAR
+234 KETAR
-239 EMKQF
+239 EMKQT
-244 NKDYKYDVDALIKK
+244 NKDYKYNVDALIKK

-266 QAGWITAD
+266 QEGWITAD

-281 KFTAEGAK
+281 KFTVEGAK

-341 SKSWELVV
+341 SKSWELIV
-349 GDFEEAKSSLTEI
+349 GDFEEAKASLTEI

-413 YDESIAKMVADSDS
+413 YDESIAQMVADSDS

-445 IGEYAKKLNELTEEQ
+445 VGEYAKKLNELSEEQ
-460 RKEYGITQEQID
+460 REEYGITQEQID
-472 EFNELHT
+472 RFNELNK

-487 MEEFAESFIKMS
+487 LSEFAESFTKMS

-516 ELIRPISAAF
+516 EIIKPISSAF
-526 DSMFGIDASQLTGM
+526 DSIFGIDSTQLSST
-540 IDGLLKFTQ
+540 INGLLSFTQ
-549 GLKVS
+549 SLQLS
-554 ETTAEN
+554 ETTTQN

-573 MGGKAV
+573 IGWKGV
-579 KAIAKGFGDLITY
+579 KAIANGFKDLITY
-592 LAPAGSSFLEF
+592 LAPAGASFLEF
-603 TAGIGDYLVGL
+603 TAGIGDFFVEL
-614 NESVDA
+614 NNSIEA
-620 TNIFGTT
+620 TGSFNSAIEK
-627 IDNVTTVIK
+627 VTSTIK
-636 NVLSGLK
+636 NILGGIK
-643 SFGEVVSFIFSGAEL
+643 SFGEVVASIFSGVEL

-668 IEKIQERLQPLV
+668 VEKIRDRFQPLV
-680 ALGGAVGKV
+680 SLGGAVGKV
-689 FEGLGKVLGAVLPLF
+689 FEGLGKVLGATLPLF
-704 ASLGTAIG
+704 ASLATVIG
-712 NALNKL
+712 DALSNL
-718 ASWISDGI
+718 ANWISNGI
-726 QNVDFNAVF
+726 QKIDFSAVF
-735 DALNT
+735 DTLNA

-761 DDGLDGIP
+761 NDGLDGVP

-781 KDALEAWQQSLKAD
+781 KGALEAWQQSLKAD
-795 VIQKLAMSIG
+795 VIQKLAISIG
-805 IVAAALAAL
+805 IVAAALVAL

-841 VIEQIPTLTKI
+841 VIEKIPTLSKF

-867 GVLILSGAVAILAQC
+867 GILILSGAVAILSQC
-882 DWDGLVKG
+882 DWDGIVKG

-896 CLTGLSLFNK
+896 CLTGLSLFSK
-906 FSDISGMKMSSGVGL
+906 FSDIGGMKMSSGLGL

-940 MDGNALLQGVAA
+940 MDGNALLQGVSA

-959 LAAFTTVTSGSSGII
+959 LAAFSAITSGSSGMV

-979 MIIMAASMLV
+979 MTIMAASMFI
-989 LSEGIDALGKMDAGV
+989 LSEGIKALGAMDAGQ
-1004 LQQGLTGLAASLVMV
+1004 LQQGLEGLAASLLLITV
-1019 TAAMRLMPKN
+1019 AMKMMPNN
-1029 MAGIGFGLLE
+1029 MTGIGFGLLE

-1048 ASLTTLGNMDIG
+1048 ASLTTLGKMDIG

-1070 GALLLLSAAAQAMR
+1070 GALLLLAAAAQAMR

-1093 IVIAGAILILTPALK
+1093 LVMAGAILILTPALK

-1113 SLAEIGTGLLALG
+1113 SLTEIGTGLLALG
-1126 GAMAIL
+1126 GAMSIL
-1132 GVAGYALAP
+1132 GIAGYALAP

-1160 AAVGAGVL
+1160 IAVGAGVL
-1168 AFSAGLSALAVSGT
+1168 MFSAGLSALAVSGA
-1182 AGAAAIVAIVTSLAS
+1182 AGAAAVVTIVTSLVS
-1197 LIPMLLTQIGNGI
+1197 LIPVLLTQIGNGI

-1221 TAIGQAVIQLVTAIT
+1221 ESIGVAVIQLVTAIVT
-1236 AALTTCI
+1236 ALTTCI
-1243 PMVVDGILQLALAIL
+1243 PLVVNGVMQLALSIL
-1258 TSLATYAGPIATAGV
+1258 TSLATYAPQIATAGI
-1273 QIIIGLMTALSA
+1273 QIITGLIAALSE
-1285 QIPALVNAGIQLMV
+1285 QIPTLVDSGIQLMV
-1299 SFINGM
+1299 SFVNGM
-1305 ADGIRANTPTILA
+1305 ADGIRNNTPTILN
-1318 AVGNLMSSI
+1318 AVSNLMSSVI
-1327 TEFALSALAA
+1327 EFALSALAT
-1337 LVSGIPGIGAELEA
+1337 LVGSIPGIGDELEA
-1351 GILALKDS
+1351 GILSLKDS
-1359 VRSSLAPGDM
+1359 VRSSLTSDDM
-1369 QATGAE
+1369 QVTAEE
-1375 AMSGMAAGI
+1375 AMAGMAAGI
-1384 TAGSAEINAA
+1384 IAGSAEVNAAGAAVAEEGAAGAVGQVNAYSAA
-1394 GIEAAEKG
+1394 GIEAA
-1402 ASGAA
+1402 
-1407 SKDDA
+1407 
-1412 YMDAG
+1412 
-1417 MNAATAF
+1417 NAF
-1424 TTGISNQNGV
+1424 TTGITNQNGT
-1434 ADSAGQTLADNG
+1434 ASSAGQAIADTG

-1451 SENGT
+1451 SENGE
-1456 GGGFWSAG
+1456 GGGFWTAG
-1464 SNAGAGFVDGLYS
+1464 SNAGAGFVSGIRS
-1477 QMSNA
+1477 QLSSA
-1482 TSAGRAIANAA
+1482 TEAGREIARAA
-1493 YQAAMEALDEH
+1493 YKAAMAALDEH
-1504 SPSRVMMEVGA
+1504 SPSRVMMDVGA
-1515 YGTEGFVLGLLSL
+1515 YGTEGFVIGLLSL
-1528 LGRVKSVGSSI
+1528 KDQVESAGNSV
-1539 GTTAVESLN
+1539 GTTAVDTLN
-1548 TAMSKVADM
+1548 SVMSEVLDM
-1557 LSADLDSA
+1557 LSADIESA

-1580 LRTIDSLFGVTRT
+1580 LQNIDSLFGATRT
-1593 LNLGGTRAKTAAVT
+1593 LDLNNARIGTATVASSMSAEKGGTTAT
-1607 SSISSRYDEIAKA
+1607 PST
-1620 SAAPAATVNN
+1620 TVNN
-1630 NYTQNNYSPKALSSI
+1630 NFTQNISSPKSLSTLD
-1645 EIYRQTKNLISVKEG
+1645 IYRNTKNQFAQIKGLINK
-1660 GLAKV
+1660 K

>member
-54 SFSLEGIAASV
+54 SFSLEGIAANV
-65 DNISQKFTA
+65 EHISQKFSA
-74 MGIFGV
+74 MGIIGI
-80 TALTNI
+80 TALQNI
-86 ADQAF
+86 ANQAIQ
-91 HTGEKMLKALT
+91 TGGKMLKALT
-102 IEPIMSGFSE
+102 IEPVMTGFSE

-123 LSNTSSKGTTMADVT
+123 LSNTSNKGTTMADVT

-163 TFTAAGVGLEESAAA
+163 TFTAAGVSLEESAAA

-239 EMKQF
+239 EMRAT
-244 NKDYKYDVDALIKK
+244 NKSYTHDVDALIKK

-281 KFTAEGAK
+281 KFTVEGAK

-349 GDFEEAKSSLTEI
+349 GDFEEAKASLTEI
-362 SNIVGDMINSSADK
+362 SQIVGDMINASADK
-376 RNAVLFESLSSGWK
+376 RNAVLFDSLSSGWK

-413 YDESIAKMVADSDS
+413 YDESIAQMVADSDS

-445 IGEYAKKLNELTEEQ
+445 IGEYAKKLNELSEEQ

-472 EFNELHT
+472 KFNELHT

-487 MEEFAESFIKMS
+487 IEEFVESFTKLS

-516 ELIRPISAAF
+516 ELIKPVSTAF
-526 DSMFGIDASQLTGM
+526 DSIFGIDSTQLTSM
-540 IDGLLKFTQ
+540 IDGLLSFTQ
-549 GLKVS
+549 SLQVS
-554 ETTAEN
+554 ETTAQN
-560 LQRTFSGLFAIFD
+560 LQRTFSGLFAIF
-573 MGGKAV
+573 GIGWKGIKAV
-579 KAIAKGFGDLITY
+579 AGGFKDLVTY
-592 LAPAGSSFLEF
+592 LLPAGSSLLEF
-603 TAGIGDYLVGL
+603 TANIGDYFVAL
-614 NESVDA
+614 NESIEA
-620 TNIFGTT
+620 TGSFDTAVEKVTST
-627 IDNVTTVIK
+627 ITG
-636 NVLSGLK
+636 VLDGIK
-643 SFGEVVSFIFSGAEL
+643 SFGKVVASIFSDAEL
-658 TGSLERFAPL
+658 TGSLEKFAPL
-668 IEKIQERLQPLV
+668 VEKIQERFRPLV

-689 FEGLGKVLGAVLPLF
+689 FEGLGKVFNAVLPIF
-704 ASLGTAIG
+704 ASLGTVIG
-712 NALNKL
+712 DALNDL
-718 ASWISDGI
+718 ANWISNGI
-726 QNVDFNAVF
+726 QKIDFNAVF

-761 DDGLDGIP
+761 DDGLDGVP
-769 FIEKITSIFDGV
+769 FIEKISSIFGGV

-795 VIQKLAMSIG
+795 VIQKLAISIG
-805 IVAAALAAL
+805 IVAAALTAL

-831 IFVELVAAMA
+831 IFIELVAAMA
-841 VIEQIPTLTKI
+841 VIEKIPTLTKI

-882 DWDGLVKG
+882 DWNGLITG

-896 CLTGLSLFNK
+896 CLAGLSLFTK

-940 MDGNALLQGVAA
+940 LDGNALLQGVAA

-959 LAAFTTVTSGSSGII
+959 LAAFTAITSGSTGMV

-979 MIIMAASMLV
+979 MTIMAASMLV
-989 LSEGIDALGKMDAGV
+989 LSQGIKALGAMDAGQ
-1004 LQQGLTGLAASLVMV
+1004 LQQGLEGLAASLLLV
-1019 TAAMRLMPKN
+1019 TVAMQMMPNN
-1029 MAGIGFGLLE
+1029 MPSIGFGLLE
-1039 MSASILMLT
+1039 MAASIMMLT
-1048 ASLTTLGNMDIG
+1048 SSLTTLGGMNMS
-1060 QIQNALLSMG
+1060 QIESALLSMG
-1070 GALLLLSAAAQAMR
+1070 GALLLLAAAAQAMR

-1093 IVIAGAILILTPALK
+1093 LVMAGAILILTPALK
-1108 SLGDM
+1108 SLGEM
-1113 SLAEIGTGLLALG
+1113 SLAEIATSLG
-1126 GAMAIL
+1126 VMAGAFVIL

-1141 VAGVILTLSGSL
+1141 VAPIILTLSGSL

-1160 AAVGAGVL
+1160 VAVGAGVL

-1182 AGAAAIVAIVTSLAS
+1182 AGAAAIVAIVSSLVS

-1210 VAFAEAIGNGA
+1210 VAFAQAIGNGA
-1221 TAIGQAVIQLVTAIT
+1221 EAIGVAVTQLVTAIVT
-1236 AALTTCI
+1236 ALTTCI
-1243 PMVVDGILQLALAIL
+1243 PLVVNGIMQLCLSIL
-1258 TSLATYAGPIATAGV
+1258 TSLAAYAGPIASAGV
-1273 QIIIGLMTALSA
+1273 QVIIGLMTALSA

-1305 ADGIRANTPTILA
+1305 ADGIRQNTPAILA
-1318 AVGNLMSSI
+1318 AVSNLMSSI
-1327 TEFALSALAA
+1327 VEFALSALAA

-1351 GILALKDS
+1351 GILSLKDS

-1375 AMSGMAAGI
+1375 AMSGMATGI
-1384 TAGSAEINAA
+1384 QSGSAEVQAA
-1394 GIEAAEKG
+1394 GVEVGEQGASGITTVLPQYNEAGANAGAGFVEGIGTEQGTAQSAGQGLAEKG

-1407 SKDDA
+1407 SK
-1412 YMDAG
+1412 
-1417 MNAATAF
+1417 N
-1424 TTGISNQNGV
+1424 
-1434 ADSAGQTLADNG
+1434 DS
-1446 ASGAA
+1446 
-1451 SENGT
+1451 
-1456 GGGFWSAG
+1456 FWSAG
-1464 SNAGAGFVDGLYS
+1464 SNAGAGFVQGISS
-1477 QMSNA
+1477 QL
-1482 TSAGRAIANAA
+1482 SAAEGAGASLANAA
-1493 YQAAMEALDEH
+1493 YQAAMRTLDEH

-1515 YGTEGFVLGLLSL
+1515 YGSEGFIIGLLSL
-1528 LGRVKSVGSSI
+1528 LNSVRNAGTSI
-1539 GTTAVESLN
+1539 GDTAVDS
-1548 TAMSKVADM
+1548 MSSTMSRVVDL
-1557 LSADLDSA
+1557 LSVDFDAA
-1565 PTIRPVLDSSSIESG
+1565 PTIRPILDTSNIESG
-1580 LRTIDSLFGVTRT
+1580 LSSMDRLFSATRT
-1593 LNLGGTRAKTAAVT
+1593 LDLGSTRIKTATVAGT
-1607 SSISSRYDEIAKA
+1607 MSSRDEIGKTITT
-1620 SAAPAATVNN
+1620 PATTVNN
-1630 NYTQNNYSPKALSSI
+1630 NFTQNNYSPKALSRV
-1645 EIYRQTKNLISVKEG
+1645 EIYRQTNNLFSTTKEV
-1660 GLAKV
+1660 LKKA

>member
-54 SFSLEGIAASV
+54 SFSLEGIAANV
-65 DNISQKFTA
+65 EHISQKFSA
-74 MGIFGV
+74 MGIIGI
-80 TALTNI
+80 TALQNI
-86 ADQAF
+86 ANQAIQ
-91 HTGEKMLKALT
+91 TGGKMLKALT
-102 IEPIMSGFSE
+102 IEPVMTGFSE

-234 KQTAR
+234 KETAR
-239 EMKQF
+239 EMRKT
-244 NKDYKYDVDALIKK
+244 NKDYKHDVDALIKK

-281 KFTAEGAK
+281 KFTVEGAR

-297 CGKYTQEQADA
+297 CGQYTQEQADA
-308 LIAEAIAMED
+308 LVAEAIAMED

-349 GDFEEAKSSLTEI
+349 GDFEEAKASLTEI
-362 SNIVGDMINSSADK
+362 SQIVGDMINASADK

-390 KLVNEGVPDAEF
+390 RLVNEGVPDAEF

-413 YDESIAKMVADSDS
+413 YDESIGKMVADSDS

-460 RKEYGITQEQID
+460 REEYGITQEQID
-472 EFNELHT
+472 RFNELHT

-487 MEEFAESFIKMS
+487 IEEFVESFTKLS

-516 ELIRPISAAF
+516 ELIQPISAAF
-526 DSMFGIDASQLTGM
+526 DSIFGIDAAQLTGM
-540 IDGLLKFTQ
+540 IDGLLSFTQ
-549 GLKVS
+549 SLKVS

-579 KAIAKGFGDLITY
+579 RAIAKGFGDLIMY

-614 NESVDA
+614 NDSVDA

-627 IDNVTTVIK
+627 VDKVTTAIK
-636 NVLSGLK
+636 NILSGLK
-643 SFGEVVSFIFSGAEL
+643 SFGEVVSSLFSGTEL
-658 TGSLERFAPL
+658 TGSLEKFAPL
-668 IEKIQERLQPLV
+668 IEKIRERFQPLV
-680 ALGGAVGKV
+680 TLGGAVGKV
-689 FEGLGKVLGAVLPLF
+689 FEGLGKVLTAVLPLF

-718 ASWISDGI
+718 ASWISNGI
-726 QNVDFNAVF
+726 QKIDFNAVF

-761 DDGLDGIP
+761 DDGLDGVP

-781 KDALEAWQQSLKAD
+781 QGALEAWQQSLKAD

-805 IVAAALAAL
+805 VVAAALVAL

-841 VIEQIPTLTKI
+841 VIEKIPTLSKI

-882 DWDGLVKG
+882 DWEGLVIG
-890 LVGVAG
+890 LTGVAG
-896 CLTGLSLFNK
+896 CLTGLSLFSK

-940 MDGNALLQGVAA
+940 MDGNALLQGVTA

-959 LAAFTTVTSGSSGII
+959 LAAFTSVTSGSSGMI

-979 MIIMAASMLV
+979 MTIMAASMLV
-989 LSEGIDALGKMDAGV
+989 LSKGIDALGKMDAGV
-1004 LQQGLTGLAASLVMV
+1004 LEQGLLGLAGALTMV
-1019 TAAMRLMPKN
+1019 TVAMRFMPNN

-1048 ASLTTLGNMDIG
+1048 TSLMTLGNMDIG

-1070 GALLLLSAAAQAMR
+1070 GALMLLSAAAQAMR

-1093 IVIAGAILILTPALK
+1093 LVMAGAMLVLTPALK
-1108 SLGDM
+1108 SLSDM
-1113 SLAEIGTGLLALG
+1113 SIAEIATSLG
-1126 GAMAIL
+1126 VMAGAFVIL

-1141 VAGVILTLSGSL
+1141 VAPIILTLSGSL

-1160 AAVGAGVL
+1160 IAVGAGVL

-1182 AGAAAIVAIVTSLAS
+1182 AGAAAIVAIVSSLVS

-1221 TAIGQAVIQLVTAIT
+1221 EAIGVAVIQLVTAIVT
-1236 AALTTCI
+1236 AMTTCI
-1243 PMVVDGILQLALAIL
+1243 PLVVDGILQLALAIL
-1258 TSLATYAGPIATAGV
+1258 TSLAAYAGPIATAGV
-1273 QIIIGLMTALSA
+1273 QIIIGLMAALSE

-1305 ADGIRANTPTILA
+1305 ADGIRENTPTILS
-1318 AVGNLMSSI
+1318 AVSNLMSSI
-1327 TEFALSALAA
+1327 VEFALTALAA

-1351 GILALKDS
+1351 GILSLKDS
-1359 VRSSLAPGDM
+1359 VRATLAPGDM

-1375 AMSGMAAGI
+1375 AMSSMAAGI
-1384 TAGSAEINAA
+1384 TAGSAEVNAA
-1394 GIEAAEKG
+1394 GTAAAEQG
-1402 ASGAA
+1402 ASGAS

-1412 YMDAG
+1412 FTTAG
-1417 MNAATAF
+1417 INAATAF
-1424 TTGISNQNGV
+1424 TTGIGNQNGV
-1434 ADSAGQTLADNG
+1434 ADASGQALADKG

-1451 SENGT
+1451 SENGA

-1464 SNAGAGFVDGLYS
+1464 SNAGAGFVSGLNS
-1477 QMSNA
+1477 QLSSA
-1482 TSAGRAIANAA
+1482 TAAGRAIANAA
-1493 YQAAMEALDEH
+1493 YQAAMAALDEH

-1515 YGTEGFVLGLLSL
+1515 YGTEGFVIGLLSL
-1528 LGRVKSVGSSI
+1528 MGSVKSVGGSI
-1539 GTTAVESLN
+1539 GTTAVDSLN
-1548 TAMSKVADM
+1548 SAMTKVADM

-1565 PTIRPVLDSSSIESG
+1565 PTIRPILDTSSIESG
-1580 LRTIDSLFGVTRT
+1580 LSSVDRLFSATRT
-1593 LNLGGTRAKTAAVT
+1593 LDLGGTRVRAATIASGMTTRDDTVKAGVT
-1607 SSISSRYDEIAKA
+1607 
-1620 SAAPAATVNN
+1620 PATTVNN
-1630 NYTQNNYSPKALSSI
+1630 NFTQNNYSPKALSRI
-1645 EIYRQTKNLISVKEG
+1645 EIYRQTNNLFSTTKEVLKN
-1660 GLAKV
+1660 A

>member
-54 SFSLEGIAASV
+54 SFSLEGIAANV
-65 DNISQKFTA
+65 EHISQKFSA
-74 MGIFGV
+74 MGIIGI
-80 TALTNI
+80 TALQNI
-86 ADQAF
+86 ANQAIQ
-91 HTGEKMLKALT
+91 TGGKMLKALT
-102 IEPIMSGFSE
+102 IEPVMTGFSE

-234 KQTAR
+234 KETAR
-239 EMKQF
+239 EMRKT
-244 NKDYKYDVDALIKK
+244 NKDYKHDVDALIKK

-281 KFTAEGAK
+281 KFTVEGAR

-297 CGKYTQEQADA
+297 CGQYTQEQADA
-308 LIAEAIAMED
+308 LVAEAIAMED

-349 GDFEEAKSSLTEI
+349 GDFEEAKASLTEI
-362 SNIVGDMINSSADK
+362 SQIVGDMINASADK

-390 KLVNEGVPDAEF
+390 RLVNEGVPDAEF

-413 YDESIAKMVADSDS
+413 YDESIGKMVADSDS

-460 RKEYGITQEQID
+460 REEYGITQEQID
-472 EFNELHT
+472 RFNELHT

-487 MEEFAESFIKMS
+487 IEEFVESFTKLS

-516 ELIRPISAAF
+516 ELIQPISAAF
-526 DSMFGIDASQLTGM
+526 DSIFGIDAAQLTGM
-540 IDGLLKFTQ
+540 IDGLLSFTQ
-549 GLKVS
+549 SLKVS

-579 KAIAKGFGDLITY
+579 RAIAKGFGDLIMY

-614 NESVDA
+614 NDSVDA

-627 IDNVTTVIK
+627 VDKVTTAIK
-636 NVLSGLK
+636 NILSGLK
-643 SFGEVVSFIFSGAEL
+643 SFGEVVSSLFSGTEL
-658 TGSLERFAPL
+658 TGSLEKFAPL
-668 IEKIQERLQPLV
+668 IEKIRERFQPLV
-680 ALGGAVGKV
+680 TLGGAVGKV
-689 FEGLGKVLGAVLPLF
+689 FEGLGKVLTAVLPLF

-718 ASWISDGI
+718 ASWISNGI
-726 QNVDFNAVF
+726 QKIDFNAVF

-761 DDGLDGIP
+761 DDGLDGVP

-781 KDALEAWQQSLKAD
+781 QGALEAWQQSLKAD

-805 IVAAALAAL
+805 VVAAALVAL

-841 VIEQIPTLTKI
+841 VIEKIPTLSKI

-882 DWDGLVKG
+882 DWEGLVIG
-890 LVGVAG
+890 LTGVAG
-896 CLTGLSLFNK
+896 CLTGLSLFSK

-940 MDGNALLQGVAA
+940 MDGNALLQGVTA

-959 LAAFTTVTSGSSGII
+959 LAAFTSVTSGSSGMI

-979 MIIMAASMLV
+979 MTIMAASMLV
-989 LSEGIDALGKMDAGV
+989 LSKGIDALGKMDAGV
-1004 LQQGLTGLAASLVMV
+1004 LEQGLLGLAGALTMV
-1019 TAAMRLMPKN
+1019 TVAMRFMPNN

-1048 ASLTTLGNMDIG
+1048 TSLMTLGNMDIG

-1070 GALLLLSAAAQAMR
+1070 GALMLLSAAAQAMR

-1093 IVIAGAILILTPALK
+1093 LVMAGAMLVLTPALK
-1108 SLGDM
+1108 SLSDM
-1113 SLAEIGTGLLALG
+1113 SIAEIATSLG
-1126 GAMAIL
+1126 VMAGAFVIL

-1141 VAGVILTLSGSL
+1141 VAPIILTLSGSL

-1160 AAVGAGVL
+1160 IAVGAGVL

-1182 AGAAAIVAIVTSLAS
+1182 AGAAAIVAIVSSLVS

-1221 TAIGQAVIQLVTAIT
+1221 EAIGVAVIQLVTAIVT
-1236 AALTTCI
+1236 AMTTCI
-1243 PMVVDGILQLALAIL
+1243 PLVVDGILQLALAIL
-1258 TSLATYAGPIATAGV
+1258 TSLAAYAGPIATAGV
-1273 QIIIGLMTALSA
+1273 QIIIGLMAALSE

-1305 ADGIRANTPTILA
+1305 ADGIRENTPTILS
-1318 AVGNLMSSI
+1318 AVSNLMSSI
-1327 TEFALSALAA
+1327 VEFALTALAA

-1351 GILALKDS
+1351 GILSLKDS
-1359 VRSSLAPGDM
+1359 VRATLAPGDM

-1375 AMSGMAAGI
+1375 AMSSMAAGI
-1384 TAGSAEINAA
+1384 TAGSAEVNAA
-1394 GIEAAEKG
+1394 GTAAAEQG
-1402 ASGAA
+1402 ASGAS

-1412 YMDAG
+1412 FTTAG
-1417 MNAATAF
+1417 INAATAF
-1424 TTGISNQNGV
+1424 TTGIGNQNRV
-1434 ADSAGQTLADNG
+1434 ADASGQALADKG

-1451 SENGT
+1451 SENGA

-1464 SNAGAGFVDGLYS
+1464 SNAGAGFVSGLNS
-1477 QMSNA
+1477 QLSSA
-1482 TSAGRAIANAA
+1482 TAAGRAIANAA
-1493 YQAAMEALDEH
+1493 YQAAMAALDEH

-1515 YGTEGFVLGLLSL
+1515 YGTEGFVIGLLSL
-1528 LGRVKSVGSSI
+1528 MGSVKSVGGSI
-1539 GTTAVESLN
+1539 GTTAVDSLN
-1548 TAMSKVADM
+1548 SAMTKVADM

-1565 PTIRPVLDSSSIESG
+1565 PTIRPILDTSSIESG
-1580 LRTIDSLFGVTRT
+1580 LSSVDRLFSATRT
-1593 LNLGGTRAKTAAVT
+1593 LDLGGTRVRAATIASGMTTRDDTVKAGVT
-1607 SSISSRYDEIAKA
+1607 
-1620 SAAPAATVNN
+1620 PATTVNN
-1630 NYTQNNYSPKALSSI
+1630 NFTQNNYSPKALSRI
-1645 EIYRQTKNLISVKEG
+1645 EIYRQTNNLFSTTKEVLKN
-1660 GLAKV
+1660 A

>member
-21 GVQTSIKSLDALKK
+21 GVQTSIKSLNALKK

-54 SFSLEGIAASV
+54 SFSLEGIAANV
-65 DNISQKFTA
+65 EHISQKFSA
-74 MGIFGV
+74 MGIIGI
-80 TALTNI
+80 TALQNI
-86 ADQAF
+86 ANQAIQ
-91 HTGEKMLKALT
+91 TGGKMLKALT
-102 IEPIMSGFSE
+102 IEPVMTGFSE

-123 LSNTSSKGTTMADVT
+123 LSNTSNKGTTMADVT

-239 EMKQF
+239 EMRAT
-244 NKDYKYDVDALIKK
+244 NKSYTHDVDALIKK

-281 KFTAEGAK
+281 KFTVEGAK

-349 GDFEEAKSSLTEI
+349 GDFEEAKASLTEI
-362 SNIVGDMINSSADK
+362 SQIVGDMINASADK
-376 RNAVLFESLSSGWK
+376 RNAVLFDSLSSGWK

-413 YDESIAKMVADSDS
+413 YNESIAQMVADSDS

-445 IGEYAKKLNELTEEQ
+445 IGEYAKKLNELSEEQ

-472 EFNELHT
+472 KFNELHT

-487 MEEFAESFIKMS
+487 IEEFVESFTKLS

-516 ELIRPISAAF
+516 ELIKPVSAAF
-526 DSMFGIDASQLTGM
+526 DSIFGIDSTQLTGM
-540 IDGLLKFTQ
+540 IDGLLSFTQ
-549 GLKVS
+549 SLQVS
-554 ETTAEN
+554 ETTAQN

-573 MGGKAV
+573 IGWKSIKAV
-579 KAIAKGFGDLITY
+579 AGGFKDLITY
-592 LAPAGSSFLEF
+592 LLPAGSSLLEF
-603 TAGIGDYLVGL
+603 TANIGDYFVAL
-614 NESVDA
+614 NESIEA
-620 TNIFGTT
+620 TGSF
-627 IDNVTTVIK
+627 DSAVEKVTSTVTG
-636 NVLSGLK
+636 VLDGIK
-643 SFGEVVSFIFSGAEL
+643 SFGKVVASIFSDAEL
-658 TGSLERFAPL
+658 TGSLEKFAPL
-668 IEKIQERLQPLV
+668 VEKIQERFRPLV

-689 FEGLGKVLGAVLPLF
+689 FEGLGKVFNAVLPIF
-704 ASLGTAIG
+704 ASLGTVIG
-712 NALNKL
+712 DALNDL
-718 ASWISDGI
+718 ANWISNGI
-726 QNVDFNAVF
+726 QKIDFNAVF

-761 DDGLDGIP
+761 DDGLDGVP
-769 FIEKITSIFDGV
+769 FIEKISSIFGGV

-795 VIQKLAMSIG
+795 VIQKLAISIG
-805 IVAAALAAL
+805 IVAAALTAL

-831 IFVELVAAMA
+831 IFIELVAAMA
-841 VIEQIPTLTKI
+841 VIEKIPTLTKI

-896 CLTGLSLFNK
+896 CLAGLSLFAK

-940 MDGNALLQGVAA
+940 LDGNALLQGVAA

-959 LAAFTTVTSGSSGII
+959 LAAFTAITSGSTGMV

-979 MIIMAASMLV
+979 MTIMAASMLV
-989 LSEGIDALGKMDAGV
+989 LSRGIKALGAMDAGQ
-1004 LQQGLTGLAASLVMV
+1004 LQQGLEGLAVSLLLV
-1019 TAAMRLMPKN
+1019 TVAMQMMPNN
-1029 MAGIGFGLLE
+1029 MPSIGFGLLE
-1039 MSASILMLT
+1039 MAASIMMLT
-1048 ASLTTLGNMDIG
+1048 SSLTTLGGMNMS
-1060 QIQNALLSMG
+1060 QIESALLSMG
-1070 GALLLLSAAAQAMR
+1070 GALLLLAAAAQAMR

-1093 IVIAGAILILTPALK
+1093 LVMAGAILVLTPALK
-1108 SLGDM
+1108 SLSDM
-1113 SLAEIGTGLLALG
+1113 SIAEIATSLG
-1126 GAMAIL
+1126 VMAGAFVIL

-1160 AAVGAGVL
+1160 IAVGAGVL

-1182 AGAAAIVAIVTSLAS
+1182 AGAAAIVAIVSSLIS

-1221 TAIGQAVIQLVTAIT
+1221 TAIGQAVTQLVTAIVN
-1236 AALTTCI
+1236 ALTTCI
-1243 PMVVDGILQLALAIL
+1243 PLVVNGIMQLGLSIL
-1258 TSLATYAGPIATAGV
+1258 TSLAAYARPIATAGV
-1273 QIIIGLMTALSA
+1273 QVIIGLMTALSE

-1305 ADGIRANTPTILA
+1305 ADGIRQNTPTILA
-1318 AVGNLMSSI
+1318 AVSNLMSSI
-1327 TEFALSALAA
+1327 IEFALSALAA

-1351 GILALKDS
+1351 GILAIKDS

-1375 AMSGMAAGI
+1375 AMSGMATGI
-1384 TAGSAEINAA
+1384 QSGSAEVHAA
-1394 GIEAAEKG
+1394 GAAAAEEG
-1402 ASGAA
+1402 ASGAS
-1407 SKDDA
+1407 SKDNA
-1412 YMDAG
+1412 FNTAG

-1424 TTGISNQNGV
+1424 TTGLSNKNGT
-1434 ADSAGQTLADNG
+1434 ANSAGQTLADKG

-1451 SENGT
+1451 SKVSS
-1456 GGGFWSAG
+1456 FKSAG
-1464 SNAGAGFVDGLYS
+1464 ANAGDGFVEGIRSKL
-1477 QMSNA
+1477 
-1482 TSAGRAIANAA
+1482 SASEGAGASLADAA
-1493 YQAAMEALDEH
+1493 YQAAMTALDAH
-1504 SPSRVMMEVGA
+1504 SPSRRMMKAGT
-1515 YGTEGFVLGLLSL
+1515 YGTEGFVIGLLSL
-1528 LGRVKSVGSSI
+1528 MNQVKNAGGSI
-1539 GTTAVESLN
+1539 GTTAVETLN
-1548 TAMSKVADM
+1548 SAMSKVADM
-1557 LSADLDSA
+1557 LSADLDST
-1565 PTIRPVLDSSSIESG
+1565 PTIRPILDTSSIESG
-1580 LRTIDSLFGVTRT
+1580 MSSMDRLFSVTRT
-1593 LNLGGTRAKTAAVT
+1593 LDLGGTRIKAATVATSMSARDEFGKTT
-1607 SSISSRYDEIAKA
+1607 TT
-1620 SAAPAATVNN
+1620 PATTVNN
-1630 NYTQNNYSPKALSSI
+1630 NFTQNNYSPKALSRV
-1645 EIYRQTKNLISVKEG
+1645 EIYRQTNNLFSTTKEV
-1660 GLAKV
+1660 LKT